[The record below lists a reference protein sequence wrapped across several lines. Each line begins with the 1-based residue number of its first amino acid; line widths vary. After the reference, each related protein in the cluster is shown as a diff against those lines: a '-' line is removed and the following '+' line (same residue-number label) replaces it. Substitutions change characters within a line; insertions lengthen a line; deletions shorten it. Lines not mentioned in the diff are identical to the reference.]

1 MLTFETERLLLTS
14 SNPCMAEEVL
24 NFYKNNKEDF
34 EATEPIDKNNFYTIE
49 VQKRNLSM
57 EERAFSEKFF
67 VRFWIFL
74 KENPKKII
82 GTFSFSKIKMGYFCS
97 ASLGYKIDKEFRHK
111 GYCTEAIRFGL
122 YYAKNNLNLHRI
134 FSTVNLDNK
143 NSISLLL
150 KLGFDREGLL
160 KDYVFLNGKWTNQY
174 LYAKIL

>member
-67 VRFWIFL
+67 CSILDIF
-74 KENPKKII
+74 KRK
-82 GTFSFSKIKMGYFCS
+82 S
-97 ASLGYKIDKEFRHK
+97 
-111 GYCTEAIRFGL
+111 
-122 YYAKNNLNLHRI
+122 
-134 FSTVNLDNK
+134 
-143 NSISLLL
+143 
-150 KLGFDREGLL
+150 
-160 KDYVFLNGKWTNQY
+160 
-174 LYAKIL
+174 